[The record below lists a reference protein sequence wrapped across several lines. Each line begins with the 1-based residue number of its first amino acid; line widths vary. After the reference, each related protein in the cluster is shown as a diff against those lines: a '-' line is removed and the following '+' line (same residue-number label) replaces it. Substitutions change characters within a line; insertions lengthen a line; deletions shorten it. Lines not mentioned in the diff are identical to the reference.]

1 MRECD
6 LRHAGFDISGGLD
19 GFWQN
24 SHQAKPDNLLYQRFN
39 GYLVRHT
46 QLNGSFYKR
55 LPVIASV
62 AGLRWML
69 KIDTD
74 ATQQPVDS
82 KEKAVLREIK

>member
-1 MRECD
+1 M
-6 LRHAGFDISGGLD
+6 
-19 GFWQN
+19 
-24 SHQAKPDNLLYQRFN
+24 YQRFN

-46 QLNGSFYKR
+46 QLNGSFYKW

-74 ATQQPVDS
+74 AIQQPVDS
-82 KEKAVLREIK
+82 KEKAVLRVIK